1 MLVELVDDEVDSD
14 RSLGENKVDLA
25 KTGECSSLLI
35 SSICL
40 PAIFIYDNDDGD
52 AKSSTIFNSTRNKAK
67 LLIFKVKKLEIT
79 TLNVSTRIT
88 GEFSS

>member
-40 PAIFIYDNDDGD
+40 SAAIIYDNADGD
-52 AKSSTIFNSTRNKAK
+52 AKSSTICDSTSNKAK
-67 LLIFKVKKLEIT
+67 LLIFQ
-79 TLNVSTRIT
+79 
-88 GEFSS
+88 GEKT